1 MFAIVLENVGM
12 AYRSTFN
19 VFEGWICT
27 GRHEKLD
34 HLTVAVFCCDVK
46 RALAAGVDRVDDGT
60 ALEEKL
66 GAREPTLE
74 HFNEGPAKDLTWAS
88 IECTNTYSL
97 VLFRT
102 SDSVPG

>member
-74 HFNEGPAKDLTWAS
+74 HFKNLKLTRKSHLLVGKECEAS
-88 IECTNTYSL
+88 VDGE
-97 VLFRT
+97 RE
-102 SDSVPG
+102 P

>member
-1 MFAIVLENVGM
+1 ME
-12 AYRSTFN
+12 
-19 VFEGWICT
+19 
-27 GRHEKLD
+27 D
-34 HLTVAVFCCDVK
+34 
-46 RALAAGVDRVDDGT
+46 T
-60 ALEEKL
+60 AQNSNFTEEL
-66 GAREPTLE
+66 YHDYILPTLE